1 MMETIAEIFEG
12 ILQDATLFVTMVIVL
27 LIILLSI
34 LILMNKSF
42 EKDKKNLILST
53 VLWTGLSIVISVFL
67 LKGISDFENF
77 TNNNFW
83 FLMTAGVGFY
93 LLATA
98 FAVSEFYKFAAYYQD
113 QKNRLTEPYL
123 DRLGKVTSHLALGSV
138 AFILFLSAI
147 AFLFVLLFGLY
158 VLFFDGTD
166 FLIDGFSDFN
176 FNSYIGFITSIA
188 ILFYVLFVGIILTR
202 LNDQMKM
209 QAENISKTA
218 DQLDYQRSD
227 LRIKNISD
235 KLRDTKDQ
243 IEDYYVPILN
253 LFSSFRTNFNDA
265 AHAVLISDDKEMK
278 RVLDNKW
285 NKLGA
290 ITDEIMLC
298 YSTYNYGD
306 ASVVRNF
313 ESDVFNSGLD
323 EMSRLDAERNQL
335 IQDEEKLEYIK
346 QTIEDVIGT
355 MNEKIDYY
363 QNSVLGEIKEK
374 GIQVNQLRSER
385 DQLITEKY
393 SSDENDS

>member
-1 MMETIAEIFEG
+1 METIAEIFEG
-12 ILQDATLFVTMVIVL
+12 ILQDATLFVTMVIVF

-188 ILFYVLFVGIILTR
+188 ILFYVLFVGIILSR

-265 AHAVLISDDKEMK
+265 AHAVLIPDDKEMK
-278 RVLDNKW
+278 RILDNKW

-323 EMSRLDAERNQL
+323 EMSRLDAERKQL
-335 IQDEEKLEYIK
+335 IEDEEKLEYIK
-346 QTIEDVIGT
+346 PTIEDVIGT